1 MKQYR
6 REEKR
11 FAKREKRVGEDG
23 DIPMEGLIGFDPK
36 ELRMQ
41 R

>member
-11 FAKREKRVGEDG
+11 YSRREKRVGEDG
-23 DIPMEGLIGFDPK
+23 ETSGEGLIGFDPK